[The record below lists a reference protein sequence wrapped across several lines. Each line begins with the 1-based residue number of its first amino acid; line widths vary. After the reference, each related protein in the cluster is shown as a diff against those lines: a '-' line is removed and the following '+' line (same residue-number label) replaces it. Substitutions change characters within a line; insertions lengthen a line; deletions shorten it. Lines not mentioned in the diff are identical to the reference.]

1 MCVASAC
8 AEPSGPS
15 TDLHPQRILIQGTEE
30 GAVVVD
36 LDWRGI
42 IRRSGPRFVS
52 QGPATLNARGELITV
67 GRITGDVTVI
77 AGLDMDTGI
86 ELWRVSLAQGTTP
99 QTVDGVELGAA
110 MIAANPTRPE
120 VFLSRSTQGGVAGVA
135 GFDYERR
142 RITRFVGPVSTRL
155 RAIAALPATLERP
168 EGCLVLALD
177 AGSQQALR
185 AFLHVVCG
193 TNYAQRDSVSIAL
206 PSRAVSQMELAP
218 DGKHLL
224 VMTDLELLK
233 LDAATLATRIR
244 ASRPLVAPFFVARAT
259 GRVII
264 PDVGS
269 PVVASTGI
277 IYLLDA
283 NLELSSIIDLR
294 VLPFGERPLGIL
306 GAEESRDGKWL
317 YVVGGVPRDG
327 PLYGPEATHI
337 LVIEKATGSVVDTVP
352 LNTFGGSR
360 VVLVP

>member
-1 MCVASAC
+1 MLATAC
-8 AEPSGPS
+8 ADPSGP
-15 TDLHPQRILIQGTEE
+15 TTHLHPQRILIQGTEE

-42 IRRSGPRFVS
+42 IRRSGPRFIS
-52 QGPATLNARGELITV
+52 QGPATLNARGELIAIGKV
-67 GRITGDVTVI
+67 SGDATVI

-86 ELWRVSLAQGTTP
+86 ELWRAPLAQGTTP
-99 QTVDGVELGAA
+99 QHVDGVDLGAT

-120 VFLSRSTQGGVAGVA
+120 VFLGRSTQSGVGGIA

-142 RITRFVGPVSTRL
+142 RLTRFIGPVGNRL
-155 RAIAALPATLERP
+155 RAIAALPATTEHP
-168 EGCLVLALD
+168 DGCLVLALD
-177 AGSQQALR
+177 TGVQQNLR

-193 TNYAQRDSVSIAL
+193 TSYAQRDSVPIPL
-206 PSRAVSQMELAP
+206 PSRNVIQMELAP

-224 VMTDLELLK
+224 IMTDLELLK
-233 LDAATLATRIR
+233 LDAVNLTTKARAT
-244 ASRPLVAPFFVARAT
+244 RPLVAPFFVARAT
-259 GRVII
+259 GRIII

-269 PVVASTGI
+269 SVVASTGI

-306 GAEESRDGKWL
+306 GAEESLDGKWL

-327 PLYGPEATHI
+327 PLYGPETTHI
-337 LVIEKATGSVVDTVP
+337 LVIEKTSGSVVDAVA

-360 VVLVP
+360 IVLVP